1 MAKKQDRSE
10 QYVRQVI
17 PTHRLNIRTSRG
29 APSASGFSLT
39 NKNSRGIPT
48 QKNSKR
54 EGFYAGR
61 VRSEWTKRTR
71 QGAL

>member
-29 APSASGFSLT
+29 APSASAILADE
-39 NKNSRGIPT
+39 
-48 QKNSKR
+48 QKLAR
-54 EGFYAGR
+54 DP
-61 VRSEWTKRTR
+61 
-71 QGAL
+71 GAEKF